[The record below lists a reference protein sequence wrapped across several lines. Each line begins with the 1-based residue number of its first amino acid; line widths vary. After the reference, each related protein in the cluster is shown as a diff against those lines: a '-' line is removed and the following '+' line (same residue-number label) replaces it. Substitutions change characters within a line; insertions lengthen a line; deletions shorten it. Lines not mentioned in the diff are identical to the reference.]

1 MRSEAAVAA
10 HGATIAVGH
19 YTYRFVVTTMRCGGA
34 SVTEP
39 VWLSQAAYDR
49 LVAELEQLRTD
60 GRREASAAIERARSH
75 GDLRENAEYD
85 VAKDEQGK
93 MEARIRQLEDM
104 LRHVQVGEASSNGEV
119 VAAGTVVRIVDGDG
133 DTDEVLIG
141 SIEDKVDGLGL
152 VSNSSPLGQALL
164 GARAGDT
171 VAYDAPG
178 GTFEVTVEAIR
189 PLEG

>member
-1 MRSEAAVAA
+1 M
-10 HGATIAVGH
+10 
-19 YTYRFVVTTMRCGGA
+19 
-34 SVTEP
+34 TEP

-49 LVAELEQLRTD
+49 LVAELEELRTD
-60 GRREASAAIERARSH
+60 GRREASAAIERARAH

-104 LRHVQVGEASSNGEV
+104 LRHVQVGEASSDGEV
-119 VAAGTVVRIVDGDG
+119 VAAGTVVRITDDDG

-152 VSNSSPLGQALL
+152 VSSSSPLGKALL

-171 VAYDAPG
+171 VAYEAPG